1 MTYGN
6 QVQRYQETQILSAS
20 RGQLVVLM
28 YDQLLLSMRR
38 ARVAIEGKQIEARVT
53 HLDRSRAILHELLV
67 TLDLEQGGVIARNL
81 SGIYT
86 FLLGELLELNLHSDV
101 SRLDRLTAMVADLR
115 DAFAEVSE
123 RAQPQAGAA

>member
-1 MTYGN
+1 
-6 QVQRYQETQILSAS
+6 
-20 RGQLVVLM
+20 M
-28 YDQLLLSMRR
+28 YDQLVLSMRR
-38 ARVAIEGKQIEARVT
+38 ARVAIEGKQIEARVA

-67 TLDLEQGGVIARNL
+67 TLDLEQGGDIARNL

-86 FLLGELLELNLHSDV
+86 YLLGELLELNLHSDV